1 MRVRCVWEH
10 NGNDSLLYADQFTGA
25 FTRGASREEA
35 LAKMQREIGAYL
47 AWKTG
52 VRSRLQV
59 ETEIVQEKASELQIA
74 DADSDVLFE
83 SETPPL
89 SREEYEAL
97 KALAMKSAAD
107 FETLY
112 ASVPDKEKRLLPERA
127 TFYGGV
133 PVTARQMY
141 EHTRG
146 VNPYYFGEIGLHA
159 DQDGTIAACRKRAF
173 EKLETRTGFLDN
185 RIFDGSFHEQ
195 WTLRKVLRRFVWHD
209 RIHAKA
215 LYRAARKAFGDER
228 IPDVFY
234 FQG

>member
-1 MRVRCVWEH
+1 
-10 NGNDSLLYADQFTGA
+10 
-25 FTRGASREEA
+25 
-35 LAKMQREIGAYL
+35 
-47 AWKTG
+47 
-52 VRSRLQV
+52 
-59 ETEIVQEKASELQIA
+59 
-74 DADSDVLFE
+74 
-83 SETPPL
+83 
-89 SREEYEAL
+89 
-97 KALAMKSAAD
+97 MKSPG

-112 ASVPDKEKRLLPERA
+112 ASVPTRKNGSTERRPFTRCA
-127 TFYGGV
+127 
-133 PVTARQMY
+133 VTARQMY

-215 LYRAARKAFGDER
+215 LYRAARNAFGDER

-234 FQG
+234 FQGLAAYAAPLPIRPMRVVQSAWALFLVRRAMGESPGLVAIGGNA